1 MSKIRPKIL
10 VINIHSSQNA
20 GDAALL
26 EEAIKSLFLLSPSE
40 IVLATNN
47 LDIDVSKFFYTE
59 NIRVVLSFTGHFASP
74 NRRRVWRIDR
84 MLWGILF
91 SLIVLLWYRVTRRLP
106 NWLPAV
112 WRDSFKAYADA
123 DLVISCP
130 GNIFFTMGRVGLPFL
145 VSAYT
150 AAYAL
155 MMGKPLYVMPQ
166 SIGPLNRWWE
176 RALVRLL
183 YSRARL
189 IFVREPI
196 SLRLALEI
204 GLPRTKLHLV
214 PDLAFAYTPASSEE
228 ATNLLKEIAGQL
240 EGPLVGVTVINRLI
254 RYIDNDAWE
263 QYEKSIAYALSK
275 FIGKYGGNIIFFPQV
290 TGPTAKEDDRVAARR
305 IIAKM
310 GDPSYAVV
318 IEKPLS
324 PNLLKATYGLMD
336 IFVATRMHSAIFA
349 LSMKVPTL
357 LIGYLHKVMG
367 LAQML
372 SLEEW
377 VIDLRSVTENV
388 FWERL
393 QALWLNRHT
402 LREHLGNTV
411 PSIETKVGE
420 VGQIIK
426 RDFHAQ

>member
-1 MSKIRPKIL
+1 MSKTGPKIL
-10 VINIHSSQNA
+10 VINIHSSRNA

-26 EEAIKSLFLLSPSE
+26 EETIKSLLFLSPSE

-47 LDIDVSKFFYTE
+47 IDIDVSKFSDME
-59 NIRVVLSFTGHFASP
+59 NIRVVLSFTGHFVST
-74 NRRRVWRIDR
+74 NRRKVWRIDK
-84 MLWGILF
+84 MVWGILL

-106 NWLPAV
+106 NWLPAL
-112 WRDSFKAYADA
+112 WYDLFKAYANA

-130 GNIFFTMGRVGLPFL
+130 GNIFVTMGKVGLPFL

-150 AAYAL
+150 VAYAL

-176 RALVRLL
+176 RALVKLL

-196 SLRLALEI
+196 SLRLAGEI
-204 GLPRTKLHLV
+204 GLPRAKLHLV
-214 PDLAFAYTPASSEE
+214 PDLAFVYTSAPLEE
-228 ATNLLKEIAGQL
+228 AAELLKEVVGQL

-254 RYIDNDAWE
+254 RYIDNEVWE

-275 FIGKYGGNIIFFPQV
+275 FIDKYGGSIIFFPQV
-290 TGPTAKEDDRVAARR
+290 TGPTAKEDDRVASRR
-305 IIAKM
+305 IVAKM
-310 GDPSYAVV
+310 GNPSSAIV
-318 IEKPLS
+318 IEKPLL
-324 PNLLKATYGLMD
+324 PNILKAAYGLMD
-336 IFVATRMHSAIFA
+336 IFIATRMHSAIFA
-349 LSMKVPTL
+349 ISMKVPTL

-388 FWERL
+388 LWERL
-393 QALWLNRHT
+393 EALWLNKDI
-402 LREHLGNTV
+402 LREHLGNIM
-411 PSIETKVGE
+411 PLIEIKAGE

-426 RDFHAQ
+426 RDFHEQ

>member
-1 MSKIRPKIL
+1 MSKTGPKIL
-10 VINIHSSQNA
+10 VINIHSSRNA

-26 EEAIKSLFLLSPSE
+26 EETIKSLLFLSPSE

-47 LDIDVSKFFYTE
+47 IDIDVSKFSDME
-59 NIRVVLSFTGHFASP
+59 NIRVVLSFTGHFVST
-74 NRRRVWRIDR
+74 NRRKVWRIDK
-84 MLWGILF
+84 MVWGILL

-106 NWLPAV
+106 NWLPAL
-112 WRDSFKAYADA
+112 WYDLFKAYANA

-130 GNIFFTMGRVGLPFL
+130 GNIFVTMGKVGLPFL

-150 AAYAL
+150 VAYAL

-176 RALVRLL
+176 RALVKLL

-196 SLRLALEI
+196 SLRLAGEI
-204 GLPRTKLHLV
+204 GLPRAKLHLV
-214 PDLAFAYTPASSEE
+214 PDLAFVYTSAPLEE
-228 ATNLLKEIAGQL
+228 AAELLKEVVGQL

-254 RYIDNDAWE
+254 RYIDNEVWE

-275 FIGKYGGNIIFFPQV
+275 FIDKYGGSIIFFPQV
-290 TGPTAKEDDRVAARR
+290 TGPTAKEDDRVASRR
-305 IIAKM
+305 IVAKM
-310 GDPSYAVV
+310 GNPSSAIV
-318 IEKPLS
+318 IEKPLL
-324 PNLLKATYGLMD
+324 PNILKAAYGLMD
-336 IFVATRMHSAIFA
+336 IFIATRMHSAIFA
-349 LSMKVPTL
+349 ISMKVPTL

-388 FWERL
+388 LWERL
-393 QALWLNRHT
+393 EALWLNKDI
-402 LREHLGNTV
+402 LREHLRNIM
-411 PSIETKVGE
+411 PLIEIKAGE

-426 RDFHAQ
+426 RDFHEQ

>member
-1 MSKIRPKIL
+1 MSKTGPKIL
-10 VINIHSSQNA
+10 VINIHSSRNA

-26 EEAIKSLFLLSPSE
+26 EETIKSLLFLSPSE
-40 IVLATNN
+40 IVLAANN
-47 LDIDVSKFFYTE
+47 IDIDVSKFSDIE
-59 NIRVVLSFTGHFASP
+59 NIRVVLSFTGHFVSA
-74 NRRRVWRIDR
+74 NRRKVWRIDR
-84 MLWGILF
+84 MVWGILL

-106 NWLPAV
+106 NWLPAL
-112 WRDSFKAYADA
+112 WYDLFKAYANA

-130 GNIFFTMGRVGLPFL
+130 GNIFVTMGKVGLPFL

-150 AAYAL
+150 VAYAL

-176 RALVRLL
+176 RVLVKLL

-196 SLRLALEI
+196 SLRLAGEI
-204 GLPRTKLHLV
+204 GLPQAKLHLV
-214 PDLAFAYTPASSEE
+214 PDLAFVYTSAPLEE
-228 ATNLLKEIAGQL
+228 AAELLKEVVGQL

-254 RYIDNDAWE
+254 RYIDNEVWE

-275 FIGKYGGNIIFFPQV
+275 FIDKYGGSIIFFPQV
-290 TGPTAKEDDRVAARR
+290 TGPTAKEDDRVASRR
-305 IIAKM
+305 IVAKM
-310 GDPSYAVV
+310 GNPSSAIV
-318 IEKPLS
+318 IEKPLL
-324 PNLLKATYGLMD
+324 PNILKAAYGLMD
-336 IFVATRMHSAIFA
+336 IFIATRMHSAIFA
-349 LSMKVPTL
+349 ISMKVPTL

-388 FWERL
+388 LWERL
-393 QALWLNRHT
+393 EALWLNKDI
-402 LREHLGNTV
+402 LREHLGNIM
-411 PSIETKVGE
+411 PLIEIKAGE

-426 RDFHAQ
+426 RDFHEQ

>member
-1 MSKIRPKIL
+1 MSKTGPKIL
-10 VINIHSSQNA
+10 VINIHSSRNA

-26 EEAIKSLFLLSPSE
+26 EETIKSLLFLSPSE

-47 LDIDVSKFFYTE
+47 IDIDVSKFSDME
-59 NIRVVLSFTGHFASP
+59 NIRVVLSFTGHFVST
-74 NRRRVWRIDR
+74 NRRKVWRIDK
-84 MLWGILF
+84 MVWGILL

-106 NWLPAV
+106 NWLPAL
-112 WRDSFKAYADA
+112 WYDLFKAYANA

-130 GNIFFTMGRVGLPFL
+130 GNIFVTMGKVGLPFL

-150 AAYAL
+150 VAYAL
-155 MMGKPLYVMPQ
+155 IMGKPLYVMPQ

-176 RALVRLL
+176 RALVKLL

-196 SLRLALEI
+196 SLRLAGEI
-204 GLPRTKLHLV
+204 GLPRAKLHLV
-214 PDLAFAYTPASSEE
+214 PDLAFVYTSAPLEE
-228 ATNLLKEIAGQL
+228 AAELLKEVVGQL

-254 RYIDNDAWE
+254 RYIDNEVWE

-275 FIGKYGGNIIFFPQV
+275 FIDKYGGSIIFFPQV
-290 TGPTAKEDDRVAARR
+290 TGPTAKEDDRVASRR
-305 IIAKM
+305 IVAKM
-310 GDPSYAVV
+310 GNPSSAIV
-318 IEKPLS
+318 IEKPLL
-324 PNLLKATYGLMD
+324 PNILKAAYGLMD
-336 IFVATRMHSAIFA
+336 IFIATRMHSAIFA
-349 LSMKVPTL
+349 ISMKVPTL

-377 VIDLRSVTENV
+377 AIDLRSVTENV
-388 FWERL
+388 LWERL
-393 QALWLNRHT
+393 EALWLNKDI
-402 LREHLGNTV
+402 LREHLGNIM
-411 PSIETKVGE
+411 PLIEIKAGE

-426 RDFHAQ
+426 RDFHEQ